1 MGECSAVSR
10 LRMAA
15 LAGTAA
21 IALTAGSASAQEAGT
36 PDDPPADEG
45 SQGRFEEIVVTAE
58 RRATNLQDTPLS
70 VVAMTEEMVTAKGI
84 EDLQDLA
91 VFTPTLS
98 ISASRGNGNNVPN
111 FTIRGISG
119 GGGATGERG
128 VGLYIDGVYVP
139 RTSGSVL
146 RVLDID
152 RVEVLRGPQGTLFG
166 RNSTGGA
173 IRIFSK
179 QPDDEFAG
187 YLRGTLGNFDR
198 TDLVGMLN
206 VPLSDTLAMRVQGAY
221 LAEDGYV
228 TRGTQELGGTEDV
241 IGRAVVRWEPVAGSH
256 ATLAFLYSDSKADGT
271 PLVFREFDMRDSQG
285 RPLEGVIQGNFGDWI
300 SDAFKAAGQ
309 APLAAYNDSRI
320 VTGDPFRAPDLCLLD
335 DFNPDYDAACIQFN
349 NNKYWQADLAT
360 EFPLADNVT
369 VSTVT

>member
-21 IALTAGSASAQEAGT
+21 IALTAGSASAQEAVA
-36 PDDPPADEG
+36 PDDPPAGET
-45 SQGRFEEIVVTAE
+45 SQGRFEDIVVTAE

-70 VVAMTEEMVTAKGI
+70 VVAMTEEMVEAKGI
-84 EDLQDLA
+84 EDLEDLA
-91 VFTPTLS
+91 VFTPNLS
-98 ISASRGNGNNVPN
+98 ISASRGNGNNTPN

-179 QPDDEFAG
+179 QPDDEFEG
-187 YLRGTLGNFDR
+187 YIRGTLGNFDR
-198 TDLVGMLN
+198 HDIVGMLN
-206 VPLSDTLAMRVQGAY
+206 DPLSDTLAVRVQGAW
-221 LAEDGYV
+221 LNEDGYV
-228 TRGTQELGGTEDV
+228 TRGTQELGGHLLYRNDTSLAL
-241 IGRAVVRWEPVAGSH
+241 GPLAW
-256 ATLAFLYSDSKADGT
+256 AFLKK
-271 PLVFREFDMRDSQG
+271 F
-285 RPLEGVIQGNFGDWI
+285 W
-300 SDAFKAAGQ
+300 K
-309 APLAAYNDSRI
+309 
-320 VTGDPFRAPDLCLLD
+320 
-335 DFNPDYDAACIQFN
+335 
-349 NNKYWQADLAT
+349 
-360 EFPLADNVT
+360 
-369 VSTVT
+369 